1 MATGN
6 NVYDSR
12 DRMISRPFAFGA
24 IIFSFIIG
32 AVGVFLFISQRLD
45 RCTALPLFDPNL
57 LPNAQFAVPGEV
69 SGLPAGWSRGAG
81 GVEVHGPAVDG
92 QGFDLDGD
100 GRGLQLIGIANYA
113 QTPPITVEPGVT
125 YCFTVAALT
134 DSVLRSATRARLVFE
149 WYDQHGELFQQA
161 VTAWQPV
168 VLWTPDRP
176 PASWSTI
183 GGAVRAP
190 EPARVLRVRI
200 EPSSDD
206 RIYLDMPRLQ
216 RGWASLPIAESSE
229 STSPLQIALWPEGY
243 QAAVAFTFDWETAM
257 GGLVHSR
264 SVDDP
269 RADEDPVVRGMR
281 MRTGVETSM
290 AIFARHN
297 VRATYYATGYNF
309 LMGNREQRRFM
320 GDPVFTWASAANGWR
335 SDRWVTHRWFGDDP
349 YGTVATDPAWYFG
362 DQIEPLLAAGHEI
375 QSHTFS
381 HLYGGYADAATWR
394 ADLEAWN
401 TVAAERGV
409 GNARSL
415 AFPWSSSAGMS
426 DANWDVIEQLGIR
439 SVTRLSDYG
448 PYNLFPTD
456 EQGLIRNPQCRWLPG
471 REGRILACP
480 DFYLTPNRADLAI
493 AQIERAVAVGG
504 MIDIWAHT
512 EEVTSVAQQTAWED
526 VVSYTVGRGDVWVA
540 PLSEI
545 AHWQMA
551 RMSLVITPVATSS
564 DTFGLGNGDPAQ
576 RYLLSNP
583 SPYELVGLMIDL
595 PSDTAAVAIDHNII
609 PRTQWQARGWLRI
622 DLAAGQTVEVT
633 VWPTRSNS
641 R

>member
-1 MATGN
+1 
-6 NVYDSR
+6 
-12 DRMISRPFAFGA
+12 MISRQFALGA
-24 IIFSFIIG
+24 ILASLIIG
-32 AVGVFLFISQRLD
+32 AAGIFFFISQRLD
-45 RCTALPLFDPNL
+45 RCAAPPFVDPNL
-57 LPNAQFAVPGEV
+57 LPNANFALIGEV
-69 SGLPAGWSRGAG
+69 SGLPDGWSRGAG
-81 GVEVHGPAVDG
+81 GVELHGPAIDG

-113 QTPPITVEPGVT
+113 QTPPVRVQPGVT

-134 DSVLRSATRARLVFE
+134 DSLLRSPTRVRLVFE
-149 WYDQHGELFQQA
+149 WYDERGEVRERMATL
-161 VTAWQPV
+161 WQPV
-168 VLWTPDRP
+168 ALWTPERP
-176 PASWSTI
+176 PAGWSVI
-183 GGAVRAP
+183 GGQARAP
-190 EPARVLRVRI
+190 DTARVLRVRI

-216 RGWASLPIAESSE
+216 RGGHLLLAAQALEPALPLVIE
-229 STSPLQIALWPEGY
+229 PWPEGY
-243 QAAVAFTFDWETAM
+243 RAAVAFTFDWETAM

-269 RADEDPVVRGMR
+269 RADEDPLLRGMR

-290 AIFARHN
+290 AIFARYN

-309 LMGNREQRRFM
+309 LMGNRERRRFM
-320 GDPVFTWASAANGWR
+320 GDPVFAWASAANGWR
-335 SDRWVTHRWFGDDP
+335 SDRWINRPWFSDDP

-381 HLYGGYADAATWR
+381 HLYGGYADVATWR
-394 ADLEAWN
+394 ADVETWN
-401 TVAAERGV
+401 AVAAERGV

-426 DANWDVIEQLGIR
+426 DANWDVIEQAGIR

-456 EQGLIRNPQCRWLPG
+456 ERSLIRDPQCRWLPG
-471 REGRILACP
+471 REGRIIACP
-480 DFYLTPNRADLAI
+480 DFYLTPARAELAI
-493 AQIERAVAVGG
+493 AQIERAVVVGG

-512 EEVTSVAQQTAWED
+512 EEVTNAAQQAAWED
-526 VVSYTVGRGDVWVA
+526 VVSYTVRRGDIWVA

-545 AHWQMA
+545 ASWQIALKM
-551 RMSLVITPVATSS
+551 LDITQLAEPVGASERGGGS
-564 DTFGLGNGDPAQ
+564 AAQ
-576 RYLLSNP
+576 RYRLHNL
-583 SPYELVGLMIDL
+583 SPYPLIGLMIDL
-595 PSDTAAVAIDHNII
+595 PAGTADVAVNNDIM
-609 PRTQWQARGWLRI
+609 PREQWQAGNRLRL

-633 VWPTRSNS
+633 LWPTRSSS